1 MRTLYRKIAG
11 LALCC
16 TTACSSQA
24 QVKGAAFGAMLSGLL
39 AHSVPELSVSDLA
52 AERQEE
58 WVLLDAREHHEY
70 EVSHLK
76 GARWVGYKAF
86 DPTSLRDLPR
96 SARVVVY
103 CSVGYRSEKVAE
115 KLLVAGFSDV
125 HNLYGGIFEWVNQG
139 HPVVDAKGSTRR
151 VHAYDRTW
159 GVWLNK
165 GDKVY

>member
-1 MRTLYRKIAG
+1 M
-11 LALCC
+11 CC
-16 TTACSSQA
+16 TAACSGQA
-24 QVKGAAFGAMLSGLL
+24 QVKGAAYGAMLGGLL
-39 AHSVPELSVSDLA
+39 AHSVPELSVSDLYGQDMDGMA
-52 AERQEE
+52 
-58 WVLLDAREHHEY
+58 LLDARERNEY

-96 SARVVVY
+96 SARIVVY

-115 KLLVAGFSDV
+115 KLLAAGFTDV
-125 HNLYGGIFEWVNQG
+125 HNLYGGLFEWVNQG
-139 HPVVDAKGSTRR
+139 HSVVDAKGATRR

-165 GDKVY
+165 GEKVY